1 MPVVLT
7 RGVPWRVILLFAVP
21 LLIGNIVQQLYQ
33 FADAAVIG
41 RHLGVDSLASVG
53 ATGGLLFLLLGFAI
67 GVTTGFAVPTAQAFG
82 AGDQRGVSRSVVAGT
97 ILTAA
102 ISVIVSV
109 GGALLAGPMLM
120 LLRTPAELLP
130 EATMFARV
138 SFLGAGAV
146 MFFNYLAAIIRAIGD
161 SRTPLRYL
169 VTACVLNVALVV
181 ALVMG
186 AGLGIAGAAL
196 ATCLAQLASAV
207 ACLLHV
213 RAKVPALH
221 VAREDWRLDRASLA
235 EHLRI
240 GLPMGFQASI
250 IAIGSLAVQIRIN
263 TLGPDAVAAFTTY
276 ARVDG
281 LGVALLQSLGLAA
294 TTFAAQNVGAG
305 KGRRIRRGILQ
316 ALGLAA
322 GSSLL
327 IGVVLALASRP
338 LVHMFVGEGS
348 ETVVDMAVLP
358 LHINAGLYSVL
369 GVLFVL
375 RGALQGLG
383 QTLVPMLTGVIEL
396 AMRLG
401 TAIVLG
407 AVFGYAGVVWGT
419 PLAWAGA
426 VVLLIPAYVRA
437 HRRLAALPDGPEVTG
452 TIPAVTGPLATI
464 TGAIPTITGA
474 VPTVTGSLP
483 VVTGSFP
490 AVTGSFPALGEAVA
504 DMTGP
509 IPVITGPLPVMEQS
523 DRPHDD
529 EAETRVVAEA
539 ERIAAETACVEEQK
553 RTDVPEPRESRELV
567 STETGSIPG
576 PGD

>member
-7 RGVPWRVILLFAVP
+7 RGAPWRVILLFAVP

-41 RHLGVDSLASVG
+41 RHLGVTSLAAVG

-67 GVTTGFAVPTAQAFG
+67 GVSSGFAVPTAQAFG
-82 AGDQRGVSRSVVAGT
+82 AGDRRGVARSVVAGT

-102 ISVIVSV
+102 ISIVVSL
-109 GGALLAGPMLM
+109 GGALAAGPMLS

-130 EATMFARV
+130 EATVFAQV
-138 SFLGAGAV
+138 SFLGAGTV

-169 VTACVLNVALVV
+169 VIACVLNVVLVV

-196 ATCLAQLASAV
+196 ATCLAQLASALL
-207 ACLLHV
+207 CLAHV

-221 VAREDWRLDRASLA
+221 VAREDWRIDRAALA

-263 TLGPDAVAAFTTY
+263 TLGPDAVAAYTTY

-294 TTFAAQNVGAG
+294 TTFAAQNLGAG
-305 KGRRIRRGILQ
+305 QGRRIRRGIVQ
-316 ALGLAA
+316 ALGLAVA
-322 GSSLL
+322 SSLA
-327 IGVVLALASRP
+327 IGLVLVLAARP
-338 LVHMFVGEGS
+338 LVRLFVGEGS
-348 ETVVDMAVLP
+348 DAVVEMAMLP
-358 LHINAGLYSVL
+358 LHINAALYSVL

-383 QTLVPMLTGVIEL
+383 QPAVPMVTGVIEL
-396 AMRLG
+396 VMRLG

-407 AVFGYAGVVWGT
+407 AMFGFAGVVWGT

-426 VVLLIPAYVRA
+426 VALLVPAYMRA
-437 HRRLAALPDGPEVTG
+437 HRSLAALPDGP
-452 TIPAVTGPLATI
+452 A
-464 TGAIPTITGA
+464 
-474 VPTVTGSLP
+474 
-483 VVTGSFP
+483 VTGSFP
-490 AVTGSFPALGEAVA
+490 AVTGQIPAVTGQIPAVTGSFPTVTGSFPAITGAMPALTGAVPAVTGAFPAVPALAGEASSPA
-504 DMTGP
+504 LSDPAPAAGERE
-509 IPVITGPLPVMEQS
+509 PVEDPAV
-523 DRPHDD
+523 RP
-529 EAETRVVAEA
+529 
-539 ERIAAETACVEEQK
+539 ETA
-553 RTDVPEPRESRELV
+553 PAPAEPDASDPARELV
-567 STETGSIPG
+567 STASGSFPAG
-576 PGD
+576 A

>member
-7 RGVPWRVILLFAVP
+7 RGAPWRVILLFAVP
-21 LLIGNIVQQLYQ
+21 LLLGNIVQQLYQ

-41 RHLGVDSLASVG
+41 RHLGVNSLASVG

-82 AGDQRGVSRSVVAGT
+82 AGDARGVSRSVATGT
-97 ILTAA
+97 FLTAA
-102 ISVIVSV
+102 ISVMISV
-109 GGALLAGPMLM
+109 GGALAAGPMLS
-120 LLRTPAELLP
+120 LLRTPPELLP
-130 EATMFARV
+130 EATVFARV

-169 VTACVLNVALVV
+169 VIACVLNVVLVV

-196 ATCLAQLASAV
+196 ATCLAQLASAL
-207 ACLLHV
+207 ACLMHV

-221 VAREDWRLDRASLA
+221 VAREDWRVDRASLA

-263 TLGPDAVAAFTTY
+263 TLGPDAVAAYTTY

-305 KGRRIRRGILQ
+305 KGRRIRRGIVQ
-316 ALGLAA
+316 ALGLAV
-322 GSSLL
+322 GSSMM
-327 IGVVLALASRP
+327 IGVVLVLAGRP

-348 ETVVDMAVLP
+348 QTVIDMAVLP
-358 LHINAGLYSVL
+358 LHINAALYSIL

-383 QTLVPMLTGVIEL
+383 QTAVPMVTGVIEL
-396 AMRLG
+396 VMRLG

-426 VVLLIPAYVRA
+426 VALLIPAYVRA
-437 HRRLAALPDGPEVTG
+437 HRRLAELLDGPAITG
-452 TIPAVTGPLATI
+452 TIPAVTGSLTTV
-464 TGAIPTITGA
+464 TGAIPTVTDP

-490 AVTGSFPALGEAVA
+490 ALSEAVA

-509 IPVITGPLPVMEQS
+509 IPVVTGPNPVIDEPPADDDLRGTVHEFDLDEFDVDAVRTEHEPAPPATGPEQ
-523 DRPHDD
+523 
-529 EAETRVVAEA
+529 
-539 ERIAAETACVEEQK
+539 
-553 RTDVPEPRESRELV
+553 EPARRQLV
-567 STETGSIPG
+567 STGTGSFPSL
-576 PGD
+576 GD

>member
-1 MPVVLT
+1 
-7 RGVPWRVILLFAVP
+7 LL
-21 LLIGNIVQQLYQ
+21 GNIVQQLYQ

-82 AGDQRGVSRSVVAGT
+82 AGDARGVSRSVATGT
-97 ILTAA
+97 ILTAV
-102 ISVIVSV
+102 ISVIISV
-109 GGALLAGPMLM
+109 GGALAAGPMLS
-120 LLRTPAELLP
+120 LLRTPTELLP
-130 EATMFARV
+130 EATLFARV

-169 VTACVLNVALVV
+169 VIACVLNVVLVV
-181 ALVMG
+181 GLVIG

-196 ATCLAQLASAV
+196 ATCLAQLASAL
-207 ACLLHV
+207 ACLVHV
-213 RAKVPALH
+213 RAKVPTLH
-221 VAREDWRLDRASLA
+221 VVREDWRVDRASLA

-263 TLGPDAVAAFTTY
+263 TLGPDAVAAYTTY

-281 LGVALLQSLGLAA
+281 LGVALLQSRGRAA
-294 TTFAAQNVGAG
+294 TTVAAQNVVAG
-305 KGRRIRRGILQ
+305 KGRRIRRGIVQ
-316 ALGLAA
+316 ALGLAV
-322 GSSLL
+322 GSSMM
-327 IGVVLALASRP
+327 IGVVLVLAGRP

-348 ETVVDMAVLP
+348 ETVIDMAVLP
-358 LHINAGLYSVL
+358 LHINAALYSIL

-383 QTLVPMLTGVIEL
+383 QTAVPMVTGVIEL
-396 AMRLG
+396 VMRLG

-426 VVLLIPAYVRA
+426 VALLIPAYVRA
-437 HRRLAALPDGPEVTG
+437 HRRLAALPDGPAVTG
-452 TIPAVTGPLATI
+452 TIPTVTGSLTPV
-464 TGAIPTITGA
+464 TGAIPTVTA
-474 VPTVTGSLP
+474 PVPTVTGSLP

-490 AVTGSFPALGEAVA
+490 ALSEAVA

-509 IPVITGPLPVMEQS
+509 IPVVTGPTPVI
-523 DRPHDD
+523 DGPPADD
-529 EAETRVVAEA
+529 ELLGTVHDPDLDAV
-539 ERIAAETACVEEQK
+539 
-553 RTDVPEPRESRELV
+553 RTDHEPAPSATTGPEQEPAPRQLV
-567 STETGSIPG
+567 STGTGSFPSL
-576 PGD
+576 DD

>member
-1 MPVVLT
+1 
-7 RGVPWRVILLFAVP
+7 
-21 LLIGNIVQQLYQ
+21 
-33 FADAAVIG
+33 
-41 RHLGVDSLASVG
+41 
-53 ATGGLLFLLLGFAI
+53 
-67 GVTTGFAVPTAQAFG
+67 
-82 AGDQRGVSRSVVAGT
+82 
-97 ILTAA
+97 
-102 ISVIVSV
+102 
-109 GGALLAGPMLM
+109 LM

-322 GSSLL
+322 GSPLL
-327 IGVVLALASRP
+327 TGAVLALASRP
-338 LVHMFVGEGS
+338 LVRLFVGEGS

-358 LHINAGLYSVL
+358 LHIHAGLYSVL

-419 PLAWAGA
+419 PL
-426 VVLLIPAYVRA
+426 
-437 HRRLAALPDGPEVTG
+437 
-452 TIPAVTGPLATI
+452 
-464 TGAIPTITGA
+464 
-474 VPTVTGSLP
+474 
-483 VVTGSFP
+483 
-490 AVTGSFPALGEAVA
+490 
-504 DMTGP
+504 
-509 IPVITGPLPVMEQS
+509 
-523 DRPHDD
+523 
-529 EAETRVVAEA
+529 
-539 ERIAAETACVEEQK
+539 
-553 RTDVPEPRESRELV
+553 
-567 STETGSIPG
+567 
-576 PGD
+576 

>member
-7 RGVPWRVILLFAVP
+7 RGAPWRVILLFAVP
-21 LLIGNIVQQLYQ
+21 LLLGNIVQQLYQ

-41 RHLGVDSLASVG
+41 RHLGVNSLASVG

-82 AGDQRGVSRSVVAGT
+82 AGDARGVSRSVATGT
-97 ILTAA
+97 FLTAA
-102 ISVIVSV
+102 ISVIISV
-109 GGALLAGPMLM
+109 GGALAAGPMLS
-120 LLRTPAELLP
+120 LLRTPPELLP
-130 EATMFARV
+130 EATVFARV

-169 VTACVLNVALVV
+169 VIACVLSVVLVV

-196 ATCLAQLASAV
+196 ATCLAQLASAL
-207 ACLLHV
+207 ACLMHV

-221 VAREDWRLDRASLA
+221 VAREDWRVDRASLA

-263 TLGPDAVAAFTTY
+263 TLGPDAVAAYTTY

-305 KGRRIRRGILQ
+305 KGRRIRRGIVQ
-316 ALGLAA
+316 ALGLAV
-322 GSSLL
+322 GSSMM
-327 IGVVLALASRP
+327 IGVVLVLAGRP

-348 ETVVDMAVLP
+348 QTVIDMAVLP
-358 LHINAGLYSVL
+358 LHINAALYSIL

-383 QTLVPMLTGVIEL
+383 QTAVPMVTGVIEL
-396 AMRLG
+396 VMRLG

-426 VVLLIPAYVRA
+426 VALLIPAYVRA
-437 HRRLAALPDGPEVTG
+437 HRRLAELLDGPTITG
-452 TIPAVTGPLATI
+452 TIPAVTGSLTTV
-464 TGAIPTITGA
+464 TGAIPTVTDP

-490 AVTGSFPALGEAVA
+490 ALSEAVA

-509 IPVITGPLPVMEQS
+509 IPVVTGPNPVIDEPPADDDLRGTVHEFDLDEFDVDAVRTEHEPAPPATGPEQ
-523 DRPHDD
+523 
-529 EAETRVVAEA
+529 
-539 ERIAAETACVEEQK
+539 
-553 RTDVPEPRESRELV
+553 EPARRQLV
-567 STETGSIPG
+567 STGTGSFPSL
-576 PGD
+576 GD

>member
-7 RGVPWRVILLFAVP
+7 RGAPWRVILLFAVP

-41 RHLGVDSLASVG
+41 RHLGVGSLASVG

-82 AGDQRGVSRSVVAGT
+82 AGDARGVSRSVATGT
-97 ILTAA
+97 ILTAV

-109 GGALLAGPMLM
+109 GGALAAGPMLS

-169 VTACVLNVALVV
+169 VIACVLNVVLVV
-181 ALVMG
+181 GLVMG

-196 ATCLAQLASAV
+196 ATCLAQLASAL
-207 ACLLHV
+207 ACLVHV

-221 VAREDWRLDRASLA
+221 VVREDWRLDRASLA

-263 TLGPDAVAAFTTY
+263 TLGPDAVAAYTTY

-294 TTFAAQNVGAG
+294 TTFAAQNIGAG
-305 KGRRIRRGILQ
+305 NGRRIRRGIVQ
-316 ALGLAA
+316 ALGLAV
-322 GSSLL
+322 GSSMM
-327 IGVVLALASRP
+327 IGMVLVLAGRP
-338 LVHMFVGEGS
+338 LVHMFVAEGS
-348 ETVVDMAVLP
+348 ETVIDMAVLP
-358 LHINAGLYSVL
+358 LHINAALYSIL

-383 QTLVPMLTGVIEL
+383 QTAVPMVTGVIEL
-396 AMRLG
+396 VMRLG

-426 VVLLIPAYVRA
+426 VALLIPAYVRA
-437 HRRLAALPDGPEVTG
+437 HRRLAALPDGPAVTG
-452 TIPAVTGPLATI
+452 TIPTVTGSLTTV
-464 TGAIPTITGA
+464 TGAI
-474 VPTVTGSLP
+474 PTVTGSLP

-490 AVTGSFPALGEAVA
+490 ALSEAVA

-509 IPVITGPLPVMEQS
+509 IPVVTGPNPVI
-523 DRPHDD
+523 DGPPADD
-529 EAETRVVAEA
+529 ELLGTVHDPDLDAF
-539 ERIAAETACVEEQK
+539 
-553 RTDVPEPRESRELV
+553 RTDHEPAPSATTGPEQESAPRQLV
-567 STETGSIPG
+567 STGTGSFPSLDG
-576 PGD
+576 